1 MRTLLLLL
9 SLCIPLRYLHTGHD
23 VDARTRHPIE
33 ESASDRDRP
42 DLLNEIEVARWLRC
56 SVRYLG
62 YLRAHGE
69 LPFVRIGS
77 QRIVYR
83 REDIEEF
90 IARRVVRKGVGD
102 AA

>member
-9 SLCIPLRYLHTGHD
+9 SLFIPLRCLHTGHD
-23 VDARTRHPIE
+23 
-33 ESASDRDRP
+33 
-42 DLLNEIEVARWLRC
+42 
-56 SVRYLG
+56 
-62 YLRAHGE
+62 GE

-90 IARRVVRKGVGD
+90 IAHRVVRKGVGD

>member
-1 MRTLLLLL
+1 MRALLLPL
-9 SLCIPLRYLHTGHD
+9 SLWIPLRCLHIVPG
-23 VDARTRHPIE
+23 VEARTGHPIE
-33 ESASDRDRP
+33 ESASDRGRP
-42 DLLNEIEVARWLRC
+42 DLFNESEVTRWLRC
-56 SVRYLG
+56 SPRYLG
-62 YLRAHGE
+62 YLRARGE
-69 LPFVRIGS
+69 LPFVRIES